1 MANEFSMTPRWVV
14 PLLKGAECSWSYR
27 DYVPADRYVSE
38 NNGDT
43 AVLDEAAQVGRLAF
57 PALVGLEEHPRA
69 MYSALTAPPRH
80 APVHPF

>member
-1 MANEFSMTPRWVV
+1 MQLELP
-14 PLLKGAECSWSYR
+14 

-43 AVLDEAAQVGRLAF
+43 AVLEEAAQVGRLAF

-69 MYSALTAPPRH
+69 MYFCFDRSPYTYIYSSSLTWPAG
-80 APVHPF
+80 